1 MIQLMKFV
9 KDIPWELAR
18 TYLRLDMDVIQNGF
32 NELENKLT
40 AGTGTVAAG
49 AIQGDSG
56 PQPRYVSN
64 MGFNHAPLWD
74 QIDLA
79 TDGVKNRL
87 PFSHITAASV
97 DSILLGRGEPTA
109 GNFQEILLGNNLV
122 MIGTTLHAT
131 GSGLTTAQVAAR
143 VALQV

>member
-64 MGFNHAPLWD
+64 LGLNHAPLWD

-87 PFSHITAASV
+87 PFAHLPAAST
-97 DSILLGRGEPTA
+97 DSLLVGRGEPTA
-109 GNFQEILLGNNLV
+109 GNFQEILLGSNLE
-122 MIGTTLHAT
+122 MSGTTLNVTTSDETQDALT
-131 GSGLTTAQVAAR
+131 LAWLGL
-143 VALQV
+143 